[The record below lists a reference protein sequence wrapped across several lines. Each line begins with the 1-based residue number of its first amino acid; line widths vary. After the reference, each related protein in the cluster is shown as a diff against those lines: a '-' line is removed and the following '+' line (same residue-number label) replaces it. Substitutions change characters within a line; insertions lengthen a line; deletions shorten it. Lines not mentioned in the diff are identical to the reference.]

1 MSDFGDIFSSRPMPQ
16 RPKAATGARRPGPL
30 ALTGLV
36 LGLAVI
42 LGSVFTT
49 IWTDK
54 LWFDSVDFSR
64 VFTTLLGTRV
74 LLFVIFGQQIS
85 ILRTFRPCTISSYSD
100 IPPDCLKHCLDTGKD
115 TDLKMDIAQ
124 EKGHFMICTP

>member
-1 MSDFGDIFSSRPMPQ
+1 MFTLKPIQNTAYFAA
-16 RPKAATGARRPGPL
+16 PKSL
-30 ALTGLV
+30 WV
-36 LGLAVI
+36 
-42 LGSVFTT
+42 VFQNTY
-49 IWTDK
+49 
-54 LWFDSVDFSR
+54 
-64 VFTTLLGTRV
+64 